1 VFILLVPDELAAEIR
16 KWNLVERN
24 WNLYDGWSVRSGTLR
39 AIHDLVADAEEFDD
53 ACDLTAYSESDSE
66 HVANVLRP
74 IPPAHFS
81 TASRDER
88 RYGTSWNRP
97 LR

>member
-1 VFILLVPDELAAEIR
+1 VPTIHVPDELAAEIR
-16 KWNLVERN
+16 KWNLD
-24 WNLYDGWSVRSGTLR
+24 DGRWGVFITTLR
-39 AIHDLVADAEEFDD
+39 ASHDLVADAEEFDD